1 MSIGPVPEVRNLQFP
16 VGERIARFWHG
27 ERKSVTQFYNNLSVF
42 FPEGERFFI
51 QSVKAYRDAIK
62 DDAQLSAEARAFYAQ
77 EGIHSREHIRYNQ
90 MLRAQ
95 GYPIDAMEARIARI
109 LARVT
114 RLNPPRM
121 RLAVTCA
128 LEHFTA
134 LMADLLLQNAA
145 TLEGADPVMAKLW
158 RWHAAEENEHKA
170 VAFDVFKAVG
180 GTYRERV
187 ITMVGATLI
196 FWFKVIEQQ
205 ARMMH
210 ADGTAWNLLEWL
222 RLGRYL
228 FVTPGGMLRLVPKYF
243 SYFRPGFH
251 PWDHDNRAELEAWK
265 RELEATPDYGRVA

>member
-27 ERKSVTQFYNNLSVF
+27 GQKSVTQFYNNLSVF

-62 DDAQLSAEARAFYAQ
+62 DDPQLSAEARAFYAQ

-95 GYPIDAMEARIARI
+95 GYPIDAMEARIERVLAHTTRI
-109 LARVT
+109 
-114 RLNPPRM
+114 NPPRM

-134 LMADLLLQNAA
+134 LMADLLLQNPA
-145 TLEGADPVMAKLW
+145 TLAGADPVMAKLW

-180 GTYRERV
+180 GTYTERA

-210 ADGTAWNLLEWL
+210 ADGTVWDLREWA

-228 FVTPGGMLRLVPKYF
+228 FLKPGGMLRLIPKYF
-243 SYFRPGFH
+243 SYFRPSFH
-251 PWDHDNRAELEAWK
+251 PWDHDNRAQLEAWK
-265 RELEATPDYGRVA
+265 RELEAEPDYGRVA

>member
-16 VGERIARFWHG
+16 VGEHIARFWHG
-27 ERKSVTQFYNNLSVF
+27 EQKSVTQFYNNLSVF

-51 QSVKAYRDAIK
+51 QSVKHYRDAIK

-77 EGIHSREHIRYNQ
+77 EGIHSREHVRYNQ

-95 GYPIDAMEARIARI
+95 GYPIDAMEARITRV
-109 LARVT
+109 LAFVT
-114 RLNPPRM
+114 RINPPRM

-134 LMADLLLQNAA
+134 LMADLLLQNPA
-145 TLEGADPVMAKLW
+145 TLEGADPVMARLW

-180 GTYRERV
+180 GTYTERV
-187 ITMVGATLI
+187 ITMISTTLI

-210 ADGTAWNLLEWL
+210 ADGTAWNLLEWV

-228 FVTPGGMLRLVPKYF
+228 FVKPGGMLRLIPKYF
-243 SYFRPGFH
+243 SYFRPSFH

-265 RELEATPDYGRVA
+265 RSLEAEPDYGRVA